1 MRRLLTQAAAL
12 CYDLITGIQKWLPEW
27 RDSVEYNYRTKETC
41 STNIRFDIEGDTIRN
56 VVFTGGCNGNLQAIP
71 RLVDGMTVDEIEAK
85 CKGIICRGKH
95 TSCADQLAC
104 AVREAYEANG
114 GKA

>member
-1 MRRLLTQAAAL
+1 
-12 CYDLITGIQKWLPEW
+12 
-27 RDSVEYNYRTKETC
+27 
-41 STNIRFDIEGDTIRN
+41 
-56 VVFTGGCNGNLQAIP
+56 
-71 RLVDGMTVDEIEAK
+71 MTVDEIEAK